1 MKYLSVLPSLVIFLA
16 FCPAQAQQ
24 KREPN
29 DSIPK
34 PVHVQTHHSAKI
46 GVASVNY
53 TATVGTLILQDEE
66 GKPITSFGYTAYT
79 KEGEADLSKRP
90 VTFSFNG
97 GPGSSSMWLHMGA
110 LGPRRVA
117 LDDPNSKPSP
127 PYQLVDNPYSIIDV
141 TDLVMIDPVGTGVS
155 KAVGKS
161 KNSDFWGVNQDIKS
175 VSQFI
180 KAYIKKN
187 DRWNSPKFLLG
198 ESYGTTRSAGIV
210 DYLQERTGIAMNGV
224 ILVST
229 VLTFNTLLFAADNDL
244 PYIAFL
250 PTYAAVAY
258 YHNQLPKKPADLKQ
272 FIKEARSFAGGAY
285 KDALFT
291 AGALPAEARKEI
303 LSRLHQFTGLSELYW
318 DRANLRVSE
327 PQFTQELMR
336 QEGKTTGRLD
346 ARYSGITQ
354 NLLSESADFDPQS
367 AAISPPYTAL
377 FMHYYHTELKAPEE
391 LDYHVSAYG
400 ATGFKWDWKRSDEWG
415 GMGSVNTAVDLQDA
429 MTKNPQLKVLVM
441 NGYYDLATPFFGT
454 EYTFDHMNMPDN
466 IRKNVEMKYYEA
478 GHMMYIEKESLPQF
492 KADISRFILSP

>member
-46 GVASVNY
+46 GVALVNY

-291 AGALPAEARKEI
+291 AGALPAEVRKEI
-303 LSRLHQFTGLSELYW
+303 LSRLHHFTGLSELYW